1 MQKLVW
7 LGGMGLRQKK
17 LHERNTSLWLPR
29 VTEAVPAA
37 RSQDR
42 MQTREVSHF
51 GHGVREWKISN
62 MLCWSESESVS
73 CSVVS
78 HRTGCS
84 LPGSSGRGIFQA
96 RILEWVT
103 ITFSRGLS
111 QARGRTWVSHIAGR
125 FFTAWITSEAEVR
138 WGVAVKVSGK
148 KRRQTLRGKSTVDS
162 WRPALCLP
170 KAQPS
175 SELTSNDSQQSLK
188 KQNSQRSM
196 WEIALVFGRRP
207 WPELPVS
214 GNIWKEAFS
223 LKRKGCHVKPAKGT
237 RRCSWKSEASPAS
250 VSITAT
256 KRGFIRGLPKWNFET
271 SRDISCKSLR
281 SGLEIQMIISLLGIW
296 DS

>member
-1 MQKLVW
+1 MREILVCGYPGW
-7 LGGMGLRQKK
+7 PRQCQPQGARIECRREKSATLATGWGNGRFQICYVEVK
-17 LHERNTSLWLPR
+17 VKAW
-29 VTEAVPAA
+29 AVQSCP
-37 RSQDR
+37 
-42 MQTREVSHF
+42 T
-51 GHGVREWKISN
+51 
-62 MLCWSESESVS
+62 LC
-73 CSVVS
+73 

-103 ITFSRGLS
+103 IPFSRGLS

-148 KRRQTLRGKSTVDS
+148 KRRQTLRGESTVDS

-188 KQNSQRSM
+188 KKNSQRSM

-223 LKRKGCHVKPAKGT
+223 LKRKGCRVKPARGT